1 MNTDLG
7 NMTWADVAEFVRE
20 AHLDRKEYF
29 SVGESRAS
37 FNKDEIWG
45 KGYPSAY
52 WLAGGSEGWY
62 VHVARNYKPSREQR
76 EPTHQDLMLGKFWTP
91 QDAAFAAEIITRF
104 MNGVFKNVDELIAES
119 RARMAS

>member
-1 MNTDLG
+1 METDPG
-7 NMTWADVAEFVRE
+7 KMTWADVAMFIRE

-62 VHVARNYKPSREQR
+62 VHVARNVRLPGKR
-76 EPTHQDLMLGKFWTP
+76 EPVHEDLMLGKFWTP
-91 QDAAFAAEIITRF
+91 QDASFAAELVTRF
-104 MNGVFKNVDELIAES
+104 MNGVFKNVDELIAEG
-119 RARMAS
+119 RARMD